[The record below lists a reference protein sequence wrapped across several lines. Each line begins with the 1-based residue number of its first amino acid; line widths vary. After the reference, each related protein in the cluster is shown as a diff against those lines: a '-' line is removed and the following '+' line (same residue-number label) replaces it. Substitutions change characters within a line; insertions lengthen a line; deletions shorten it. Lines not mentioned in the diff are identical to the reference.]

1 MVKKRRY
8 PFEIIKQGWDYPLL
22 LPPSLRSELEDF
34 ETWCRDHALQSN
46 ANIDRFIWDGVH
58 FYWQDQAAGNLEI
71 DFASKKLQYR
81 MQKLNKAQEPLLR
94 AVGWKST
101 ERQRVWDLTAG
112 LGRDSA
118 LLYFAGLQV
127 LMFERNP
134 ILQILLQYGL
144 TQLSQSVTWEDIATT
159 VEPYLYLIPQDA
171 ITFLQNR
178 SSRQKT
184 DPQECKISRM
194 DALPLADVIYM
205 DPMYPERKKSAL
217 VKKELRIIRNLVGA
231 DLDNEI
237 LLHTALESGVSRVVV
252 KRPKGA
258 TFVANLK
265 PNHSIESPNTRFDV
279 YLHH

>member
-1 MVKKRRY
+1 MGHKHRY
-8 PFEIIKQGWDYPLL
+8 PLENIKKGLEHPLQ
-22 LPPSLRSELEDF
+22 LPEPTVVELEVF
-34 ETWCRDHALQSN
+34 VKGGRSSERDLSDLAVQGDQASL
-46 ANIDRFIWDGVH
+46 DRFVWDGTH
-58 FYWQDQAAGNLEI
+58 FYWQDHEAGHLEI
-71 DFASKKLQYR
+71 DFTSKKLQYR

-134 ILQILLQYGL
+134 VLQTLLQYGL
-144 TQLSQSVTWEDIATT
+144 TQLAQPVKQADIGTAID
-159 VEPYLYLIPQDA
+159 PYLYLMPQDA

-178 SSRQKT
+178 DFQKMG
-184 DPQECKISRM
+184 I
-194 DALPLADVIYM
+194 PLTDVIYM

-231 DLDNEI
+231 DLDNE
-237 LLHTALESGVSRVVV
+237 LLLQQALESGVPRVVV

-258 TFVANLK
+258 PFVADCK
-265 PNHSIESPNTRFDV
+265 PSHSVESPNTRFDV
-279 YLHH
+279 YLRH